1 MPMKYPH
8 AITRLPWLLACAWL
22 LHGCAEM
29 PANAPIDDRTGARE
43 KPKSTAA
50 VKSAP
55 IAVAVATEP
64 ADPPGF
70 YTVKKGDTLGKLAR
84 QFGQS
89 VRDLSEWNR
98 LSDPNDIRVGRQLR
112 VIPPEDNRVASVP
125 TDTGMELRTLD
136 TAGNGNTG
144 NTAGGANAATAAPAT
159 DTVTPSSA
167 VAARAAGGTKNGPL
181 GQKVAYSDQAWAD
194 MQRGEP
200 AKFLGDP
207 RRPPSVG
214 APALGRFIWPTE
226 GKVIR
231 TFDASRKGIDI
242 AGQPGQ
248 PIVAVGEGTV
258 LYANNM
264 RGFGNLVII
273 DHRDGLVSAYGHNKN
288 IVVKEGQT
296 VTKGQR
302 IAEMGDVDA
311 ESVRLHFEIRQL
323 GKAVD
328 PMGFLPS
335 R

>member
-1 MPMKYPH
+1 MKQSFFFM
-8 AITRLPWLLACAWL
+8 RLTWLVALIVL
-22 LHGCAEM
+22 MHGCAEM
-29 PANAPIDDRTGARE
+29 PANAPIDDRTATRDKSKTTTPT
-43 KPKSTAA
+43 KPTPAPAA
-50 VKSAP
+50 VAP
-55 IAVAVATEP
+55 EP

-70 YTVKKGDTLGKLAR
+70 YTVRKGDTLGKIAR
-84 QFGQS
+84 QFTQS
-89 VRDLSEWNR
+89 VRDLTEWNR
-98 LSDPNDIRVGRQLR
+98 LSDPNDIRVGQQLR

-125 TDTGMELRTLD
+125 TDTGMEVRALD
-136 TAGNGNTG
+136 TGSNSTSSNSANGSNPT
-144 NTAGGANAATAAPAT
+144 NPSNASNASNANAARST
-159 DTVTPSSA
+159 
-167 VAARAAGGTKNGPL
+167 GGTKNGPL
-181 GQKVAYSDQAWAD
+181 GRKVAYSDQAWAE

-200 AKFLGDP
+200 ARSLADP
-207 RRPPSVG
+207 RRPADPSP
-214 APALGRFIWPTE
+214 PALGRFIWPTE

-248 PIVAVGEGTV
+248 PIVSVGEGTV

-273 DHRDGLVSAYGHNKN
+273 DHRDGLVSAYGHNKA
-288 IVVKEGQT
+288 ILVKEGQT
-296 VTKGQR
+296 VAKGQR

-328 PMGFLPS
+328 PMGYLPS

>member
-1 MPMKYPH
+1 MKHPLIH
-8 AITRLPWLLACAWL
+8 FTLMLAVAAL

-29 PANAPIDDRTGARE
+29 PANAPIDDRTATRD
-43 KPKSTAA
+43 KSKSTPPKPASSASTTAA
-50 VKSAP
+50 
-55 IAVAVATEP
+55 EP
-64 ADPPGF
+64 ADPAGF
-70 YTVKKGDTLGKLAR
+70 YTVRKGDTLGKIAK
-84 QFGQS
+84 QFSQS

-98 LSDPNDIRVGRQLR
+98 LSDPNDIRVGQQLR
-112 VIPPEDNRVASVP
+112 VVPPEDNKVASVP
-125 TDTGMELRTLD
+125 TDTGMEMRALD
-136 TAGNGNTG
+136 TATNGNSST
-144 NTAGGANAATAAPAT
+144 GANAA
-159 DTVTPSSA
+159 SA
-167 VAARAAGGTKNGPL
+167 NPVRGSGGVKNGPL
-181 GQKVAYSDQAWAD
+181 GRKVAYSDQAWSD

-200 AKFLGDP
+200 AKSLTDNRKP
-207 RRPPSVG
+207 LDSPP
-214 APALGRFIWPTE
+214 PAAGRFMWPTE

-231 TFDASRKGIDI
+231 SFDASRKGIDI

-248 PIVAVGEGTV
+248 PIVSVGEGTV

-273 DHRDGLVSAYGHNKN
+273 DHRDGLVSAYGHNKS
-288 IVVKEGQT
+288 ILVKEGQA

-302 IAEMGDVDA
+302 IADMGDTDA

>member
-1 MPMKYPH
+1 MKHPLIH
-8 AITRLPWLLACAWL
+8 FTLMLAVAAL

-29 PANAPIDDRTGARE
+29 QANAPIDDRTATRDKSKSPPP
-43 KPKSTAA
+43 KPASSASTAA
-50 VKSAP
+50 A
-55 IAVAVATEP
+55 EP
-64 ADPPGF
+64 TDPAGF
-70 YTVKKGDTLGKLAR
+70 YTVRKGDTLGKIAK
-84 QFGQS
+84 QFSQS

-98 LSDPNDIRVGRQLR
+98 LSDPNDIRVGQQLR
-112 VIPPEDNRVASVP
+112 VVPPEDNKVASVP
-125 TDTGMELRTLD
+125 TDTGMEMRALD
-136 TAGNGNTG
+136 TATNGNSST
-144 NTAGGANAATAAPAT
+144 GANAA
-159 DTVTPSSA
+159 SA
-167 VAARAAGGTKNGPL
+167 NPVRGSGGVKNGPL
-181 GQKVAYSDQAWAD
+181 GRKVAYSDQAWSD

-200 AKFLGDP
+200 AKSLTDNRKP
-207 RRPPSVG
+207 LDSPP
-214 APALGRFIWPTE
+214 PAAGRFMWPTE

-231 TFDASRKGIDI
+231 SFDASRKGIDI

-248 PIVAVGEGTV
+248 PIVSVGEGTV

-273 DHRDGLVSAYGHNKN
+273 DHRDGLVSAYGHNKS
-288 IVVKEGQT
+288 ILVKEGQA

-302 IAEMGDVDA
+302 IADMGDTDA